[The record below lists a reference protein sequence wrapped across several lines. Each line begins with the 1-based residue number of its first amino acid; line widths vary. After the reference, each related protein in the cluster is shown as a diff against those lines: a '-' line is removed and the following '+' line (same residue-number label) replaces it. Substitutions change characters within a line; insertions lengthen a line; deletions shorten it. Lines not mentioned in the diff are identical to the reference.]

1 MNIICENELGFE
13 NSLAN
18 CRRHDFD
25 DVQGTETSVTSR
37 RCNDTS
43 DTSTRRCHH
52 GSPEP
57 GRSLLSCGAGGA
69 GPFPII
75 STPLSRPIP
84 VASVSID
91 TTNMCNPRVL
101 LTFTSIII
109 LPATILV
116 NLNFIIVKTVDGGA
130 PQEIGGTHT
139 FAQVANV
146 LESESFGFQFC
157 DCTPSSGATTYTV
170 KLAPSSLIS
179 VTAGLTITNATLCAL
194 AVENL

>member
-18 CRRHDFD
+18 CRHRNFD
-25 DVQGTETSVTSR
+25 DVQGTET
-37 RCNDTS
+37 N
-43 DTSTRRCHH
+43 RRCHH
-52 GSPEP
+52 NSPEP

-116 NLNFIIVKTVDGGA
+116 NLNFVIEKTVDGGA

-139 FAQVANV
+139 FAKLVSV
-146 LESESFGFQFC
+146 LESESFCFQFC
-157 DCTPSSGATTYTV
+157 DCTPSTGGTTYTV
-170 KLAPSSLIS
+170 KLSPSSLIAE
-179 VTAGLTITNATLCAL
+179 TAGLTITNATLCAL
-194 AVENL
+194 AVETL